1 MAYADGDSVARVE
14 DDATLGDY
22 GTVGIILTE
31 VRRKWQGNLRRI
43 NEVAYRVLDVD
54 SRRLDRA
61 NNRLVVLHG
70 VDGEGTFHD
79 EYAKKWMKIW

>member
-1 MAYADGDSVARVE
+1 MGNIVIMAHADSDAGARIE
-14 DDATLGDY
+14 DDAPLGNY

-31 VRRKWQGNLRRI
+31 VRRKRQGNLRRI

-61 NNRLVVLHG
+61 DYWLVVLYR
-70 VDGEGTFHD
+70 VDGE
-79 EYAKKWMKIW
+79 